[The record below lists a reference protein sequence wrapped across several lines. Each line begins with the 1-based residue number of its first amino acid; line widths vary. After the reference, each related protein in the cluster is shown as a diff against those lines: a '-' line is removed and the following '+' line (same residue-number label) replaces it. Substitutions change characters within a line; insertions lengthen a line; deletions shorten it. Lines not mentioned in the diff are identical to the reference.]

1 MNEFDKWRSN
11 YDTMTIGEQIA
22 YHNELEAK
30 YPEQNHFNYERVKEA
45 LSVVQENVIDIF
57 YPTVLEFG
65 TWKGDLALKAFE
77 DFKIHDWIGIEICEA
92 AIRNTKCARIKYV
105 IPDRFDWFKEKRL
118 GNPDIVIATHF
129 IEHLSNE
136 HFKDLA
142 NYIKGIR
149 YVHFES
155 PLTDGGN
162 DWEGYEGT
170 HKLTLGW
177 NQINEIMAANGFKLI
192 INHPESKTYES

>member
-30 YPEQNHFNYERVKEA
+30 YPEQNHFNYETVKEA
-45 LSVVQENVIDIF
+45 LALVVNPI
-57 YPTVLEFG
+57 VLEFG
-65 TWKGDLALKAFE
+65 TWKGDLALKAFQ
-77 DFKIHDWIGIEICEA
+77 DFNIFEWVGIEICEA
-92 AIRNTKCARIKYV
+92 AVKNTKCQNVYYI
-105 IPDRFDWFKEKRL
+105 IPSRFDWFKEKRIYQA
-118 GNPDIVIATHF
+118 DIVIATHF

-136 HFKDLA
+136 HFKDLS

-155 PLTDGGN
+155 PLTDEGN

-177 NQINEIMAANGFKLI
+177 NKVNEIMAANGFKLI